1 MQTNKLHKRKTNYG
15 NSVFSCETY
24 MFTLNN
30 SLSLSL
36 KITNI
41 TKRKEK
47 KKEKKLTKIC
57 SRADDAFSFRLLS
70 TATVYVDGLFL

>member
-47 KKEKKLTKIC
+47 KKKK
-57 SRADDAFSFRLLS
+57 S
-70 TATVYVDGLFL
+70 